1 MLRALAAFDEPGVA
15 VDLGCGAGR
24 DTLALLRAG
33 WTVHAIDGE
42 REAIERLLAVAGTN
56 DRLHVLVSPY
66 AEATWPECDLLN
78 SSFALPFCH
87 PDDFPAVW
95 ERVVGSLGPGGR
107 FAGQLFGERDGWSG
121 NDGMTFQTRAEAEAL
136 FDGFEL
142 ERFDEY
148 EEDGHTAVGAP
159 KHWHLFHVVARKRR

>member
-1 MLRALAAFDEPGVA
+1 M
-15 VDLGCGAGR
+15 
-24 DTLALLRAG
+24 
-33 WTVHAIDGE
+33 
-42 REAIERLLAVAGTN
+42 
-56 DRLHVLVSPY
+56 LVSPY
-66 AEATWPECDLLN
+66 AGATWPECDLLN

-95 ERVVGSLGPGGR
+95 ERIVASLRPGGR

-121 NDGMTFQTRAEAEAL
+121 NDDMTFQTRAEAEAL
-136 FDGFEL
+136 FAGFEL

-148 EEDGHTAVGAP
+148 EEDGHTALGAP